1 MTDVNSIT
9 GDKLMSKQNNKN
21 YEDGYDR
28 IFKDKVDLH
37 TTKEVEKCSKP
48 PQRKAQQWVLGS
60 EGYFQGSVQEEE
72 GQEACGCKGD

>member
-9 GDKLMSKQNNKN
+9 GDKLISKRNTKE

-28 IFKDKVDLH
+28 IFKQKIDLH
-37 TTKEVEKCSKP
+37 TTTEEVKKP
-48 PQRKAQQWVLGS
+48 PQRKAQQWVLGA

-72 GQEACGCKGD
+72 GCGACSCKGD